1 MNNLENNHI
10 VELIN
15 EILEMLGDEMPKDV
29 TLKLVDYLQVLTLVS
44 PVDEKGNIMKLVL
57 GSRTFIPASCDV
69 ENLKYIFK
77 DIDYDFF

>member
-29 TLKLVDYLQVLTLVS
+29 TLKLVDYL
-44 PVDEKGNIMKLVL
+44 
-57 GSRTFIPASCDV
+57 
-69 ENLKYIFK
+69 
-77 DIDYDFF
+77 